1 MKYLKDKIKFNKSKK
16 FGLFPCKKKSY
27 LKRFLVHQ
35 FKKNVSVKKYVNSG
49 VSKHYLKPIVADL
62 V

>member
-16 FGLFPCKKKSY
+16 FGLLPCKKKSY

-35 FKKNVSVKKYVNSG
+35 FKKKNVSD
-49 VSKHYLKPIVADL
+49 IC
-62 V
+62 

>member
-16 FGLFPCKKKSY
+16 FGQLPCKKKSY

-35 FKKNVSVKKYVNSG
+35 FKKKTFQ
-49 VSKHYLKPIVADL
+49 LKNMLTL
-62 V
+62 VFLNTI

>member
-16 FGLFPCKKKSY
+16 FGLLPCKKKSY

-35 FKKNVSVKKYVNSG
+35 FKKKTFQIYVNSG
-49 VSKHYLKPIVADL
+49 VSKHSLKPIVADL

>member
-16 FGLFPCKKKSY
+16 FGQFLCKKKFY
-27 LKRFLVHQ
+27 LKCFLVYQ
-35 FKKNVSVKKYVNSG
+35 FKKKMFQIYVNFG
-49 VSKHYLKPIVADL
+49 VFKYYLKLIVVDL